1 MIDIDFLY
9 GLNDQVVYHRQKW
22 NEYGNIDE
30 LKDFAEWALIL
41 GEQAGKLQYACLQK
55 DILEIKERI
64 FKTAAVLY
72 KLFCLHKKKFKEM
85 W

>member
-1 MIDIDFLY
+1 MLDKDFIEKL
-9 GLNDQVVYHRQKW
+9 DQRVQQNRRKW

-30 LKDFAEWALIL
+30 LKGFKEWALIL
-41 GEQAGKLQYACLQK
+41 GEQTGKLQHACFGPE
-55 DILEIKERI
+55 ILELQERI

-72 KLFCLHKKKFKEM
+72 EIYCLHKKKFEDV